1 MNEKPNNEANEE
13 SSLMDC
19 AQFEEI
25 VHDLDR
31 PQACSPALRERAL
44 AHAESCSD
52 CAQLMTKSE
61 SLDFALRSLA
71 AQDFERQAPA
81 RLEAALVQGFRREK
95 EIAARSTTHRYTAL
109 LAAAAALLLV
119 FAGSLYERWQAGHRS
134 AAPVASNHS
143 ASQPA
148 VVANAVGQQAVAQ
161 GNESDLDAHRS
172 AASNEYADNT
182 EDAGAFV
189 PLPYADDP
197 TVAENGA
204 VVRVVLSPSAL
215 ASLGV
220 PVTGIGSGESVPADL
235 LVSEDGTPQAVRLVS
250 QAAVN

>member
-1 MNEKPNNEANEE
+1 MNERTNNEANERI
-13 SSLMDC
+13 SGMDC

-31 PQACSPALRERAL
+31 PQACSPVLRERAL

-52 CAQLMTKSE
+52 CARLMTRSE

-71 AQDFERQAPA
+71 AQDFERQAPP
-81 RLEAALVQGFRREK
+81 RLETALVQGFRREK
-95 EIAARSTTHRYTAL
+95 QIAARRATHRYAVL
-109 LAAAAALLLV
+109 LAAAAAVILI
-119 FAGSLYERWQAGHRS
+119 FAGSLEERWHADRNP
-134 AAPVASNHS
+134 AAPVLSNPS
-143 ASQPA
+143 ASRPSSLA
-148 VVANAVGQQAVAQ
+148 TGVNRGNA
-161 GNESDLDAHRS
+161 AHENQNALNAPPSS
-172 AASNEYADNT
+172 ASSEYADNSG
-182 EDAGAFV
+182 DAGAFV

-197 TVAENGA
+197 TVAEDGA

-250 QAAVN
+250 QERMN

>member
-1 MNEKPNNEANEE
+1 MNEKTNNEANEE
-13 SSLMDC
+13 ISAMDC

-31 PQACSPALRERAL
+31 PQACSPALRESAL

-52 CAQLMTKSE
+52 CAQLMSKSE

-95 EIAARSTTHRYTAL
+95 EIAARRTTHRYTAL

-119 FAGSLYERWQAGHRS
+119 FAGSLYERWQVGHKS
-134 AAPVASNHS
+134 AVPVVSNRS

-148 VVANAVGQQAVAQ
+148 AVGRGAVEQ
-161 GNESDLDAHRS
+161 GNQSELNAQRS
-172 AASNEYADNT
+172 AASNEYADNS
-182 EDAGAFV
+182 EDADAFV

-197 TVAENGA
+197 TVVENGA

-250 QAAVN
+250 RAAVN